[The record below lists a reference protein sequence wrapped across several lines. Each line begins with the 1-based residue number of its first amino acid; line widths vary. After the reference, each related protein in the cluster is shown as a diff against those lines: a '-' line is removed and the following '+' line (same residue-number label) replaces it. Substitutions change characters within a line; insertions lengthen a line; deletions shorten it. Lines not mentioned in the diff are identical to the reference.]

1 MSDVNANGQQ
11 TGQGFSRWQKLLLV
25 GLVVVNLGL
34 YGMVFLLTRGTSPA
48 PDAPK
53 LTMGESLDL
62 PTAHKQSL
70 ALALGLLPDAQL
82 VGATGS
88 WQLASGDRLTWQRPA
103 WSFSFYSPST
113 RWLQVVTVDQRGA
126 QAGPR
131 QRVDVAPQHAMLDW
145 NLESDDLLLTFLSH
159 GGEEFIGAHPGANI
173 HMQLKGE
180 DTARSIWY
188 IAAVDPVA
196 RQSFVVG
203 VDALSRQVVQVNEGG
218 G

>member
-1 MSDVNANGQQ
+1 MSDINANSQQ
-11 TGQGFSRWQKLLLV
+11 TRQGFSLWQKLLLL

-34 YGMVFLLTRGTSPA
+34 YGAVILFARGTPSA
-48 PDAPK
+48 SDAPR
-53 LTMGESLDL
+53 LTVGESLDL
-62 PTAHKQSL
+62 STAHEQSL
-70 ALALGLLPDAQL
+70 ALALSLLPDAQL

-88 WQLASGDRLTWQRPA
+88 WQLASGDQLTWQRPA

-131 QRVDVAPQHAMLDW
+131 QRVDVAPHHAMLDW
-145 NLESDDLLLTFLSH
+145 SLESDDLLLTFLSH
-159 GGEEFIGAHPGANI
+159 GGEEFIGAHPEANI

-180 DTARSIWY
+180 DIARSVWY
-188 IAAVDPVA
+188 IAAIDPVA

-203 VDALSRQVVQVNEGG
+203 VDALSREVVQVDEGG